1 MFSYIIGFLLLS
13 KFGVPKPI
21 RYALLLFMAGL
32 LIVVA
37 VYTTNV
43 FLTLSERAGVHH
55 VHSHSTY

>member
-21 RYALLLFMAGL
+21 RYAFLLFMAGL

-37 VYTTNV
+37 VYTTNL
-43 FLTLSERAGVHH
+43 FLTLSERAGVQHG
-55 VHSHSTY
+55 HSHSTY